1 LSGLEQEQEI
11 VEASPDI
18 TVVGLAEQEMEGGCL
33 GGSFTEKLAEQ
44 EAEAF
49 FPSLMRAVTV

>member
-18 TVVGLAEQEMEGGCL
+18 TVVGLAEQAMDGGFF

-44 EAEAF
+44 EADF
-49 FPSLMRAVTV
+49 FPSLRLAVTV